1 MKKLAISVM
10 SSLTEFILFGRN
22 HSWKEVEQKLEDVQH
37 GIDRMNQNNI
47 FSMETFSTLLER

>member
-22 HSWKEVEQKLEDVQH
+22 HSWKEVEQKLEDAQH